1 MFSHKRSRDNV
12 RCSTLD
18 TFTTSASEKEWM
30 IHPFVITEKI
40 VAPDMRMVYEFPTF
54 SVLTH

>member
-1 MFSHKRSRDNV
+1 MSV
-12 RCSTLD
+12 AQTLD
-18 TFTTSASEKEWM
+18 NFTTSASEKEWT

-40 VAPDMRMVYEFPTF
+40 VAPDMRMEYEFPTF